1 MHGFQSY
8 ALALIA
14 VSMLIALHELGH
26 LVAARLLGMKVER
39 YSIGFGPA
47 LLRFQRG
54 DTEYVLSA
62 IPFGGYVQVMGMNP
76 AEPGFDADPRS
87 YARHSVGQRFLVVL
101 AGPLT
106 NELLAT
112 ALIFC
117 VALSGMPDSSRPQV
131 GAVLPDSAAQVA
143 GLQAGDVIDQ
153 VDGEPVQDFAELVRA
168 VHRHPGE
175 TIALEVTRGKQS
187 MRLTA
192 ALPASGGLLGVEAP
206 KRRYTV
212 GEALPAALLWTGRM
226 TVDSVVGLVGAVTHP
241 SQLQGPIRTVQFTA
255 REAERGWESLVATL
269 ALISLA
275 LAIFNAL
282 PLPALDGGR
291 MLFLAYEAIFRKPVN
306 QRVEGAV
313 HATGFFLLIGL
324 IVAISV
330 KELRPAATPP
340 APAAPP
346 AAAKP

>member
-1 MHGFQSY
+1 MHGWPSY
-8 ALALIA
+8 ALALLA
-14 VSMLIALHELGH
+14 VSLLIALHEFGH
-26 LVAARLLGMKVER
+26 LVAARLFGMKVER

-54 DTEYVLSA
+54 ETEYVLSA

-76 AEPGFDADPRS
+76 AEPGADADPRS
-87 YARHSVGQRFLVVL
+87 YARHSVWQRFAVVL

-112 ALIFC
+112 ALIFA
-117 VALSGMPDSSRPQV
+117 VAMSGMPDSSRPQV
-131 GAVLPDSAAQVA
+131 GAVLPASAAQDA
-143 GLQAGDVIDQ
+143 GLLPGDLINQ
-153 VDGEPVQDFAELVRA
+153 VDGEPVADFAELVRA

-175 TIALEVTRGKQS
+175 TIVLDVVRNGQS
-187 MRLTA
+187 MRITA
-192 ALPASGGLLGVEAP
+192 ALPAAGALLGVEAP
-206 KRRYTV
+206 KRRYSV
-212 GEALPAALLWTGRM
+212 GEALPAAFLWTARM
-226 TVDSVVGLVGAVTHP
+226 TVESVVGLVDAFTHP
-241 SQLQGPIRTVQFTA
+241 SRLQGPIRTVQFTA
-255 REAERGWESLVATL
+255 REAERGWESLVATM

-306 QRVEGAV
+306 HRVEGAV
-313 HATGFFLLIGL
+313 HAAGFLLLIGL

-330 KELRPAATPP
+330 KELRPAAPP
-340 APAAPP
+340 APGGAP